1 MERQTVKRPPLKAF
15 AGLVISRIGLALAL
29 FLVTSGHALPEAQGI
44 GYRVV
49 AEYPHDTDAFTQG
62 LLFHRGFLY
71 ESTGMQG
78 QSSLREV
85 ELETGGVRRQK
96 NLPDSYFA
104 EGMALVGE
112 HLIQLTWTAGQA
124 FVYRL
129 DDFSRVRT
137 HRYSGQGW
145 GLAFDGERLAMSD
158 GSAVLRFRDPDTF
171 DVSGAL
177 EVHDDGQPVTRLNEL
192 EFVDGSIFANIW
204 HSNRI
209 ARIDP
214 ESGTVTGWL
223 DVSELTRRER
233 AKANVD
239 VVNGIAWD
247 GRRLLITGKYWS
259 TVYAL
264 ELSGE

>member
-1 MERQTVKRPPLKAF
+1 MERQTIKRPTKGF
-15 AGLVISRIGLALAL
+15 ADGMVSRIGLALAF
-29 FLVTSGHALPEAQGI
+29 FLLTSGQVLPEAQRI

-49 AEYPHDTDAFTQG
+49 AEYPHDSNAFTQG
-62 LLFHRGFLY
+62 LLFHGGFLY
-71 ESTGMQG
+71 ESTGLQG

-85 ELETGGVRRQK
+85 ELETGSVRRRR

-112 HLIQLTWTAGQA
+112 HLIQITWTSGKA

-129 DDFSRVRT
+129 DDFSSVGT
-137 HRYSGQGW
+137 HDYSGQGW
-145 GLAFDGERLAMSD
+145 GLAFDGKRLAMSD
-158 GSAVLRFRDPDTF
+158 GSAVLRFRDPGTF
-171 DVSGAL
+171 DVTGAV

-214 ESGTVTGWL
+214 ESGAVTGWL
-223 DVSELTRRER
+223 DVGALAQRER
-233 AKANVD
+233 AKAHVD

-264 ELSGE
+264 ELFGE